1 MPIRNN
7 KPHGGLNVRRAAL
20 AFAAIVLSACA
31 SLEGSAACNRACLGG
46 QLDSY
51 LAAVTSHDL
60 SRVRLDPEFRAT
72 ENGAIVAKGE
82 GIAKSVTA
90 LGDVQRRYFDPVT
103 GQAAYLGLAQEAE
116 AVALTAIRIRVE
128 NGRISESETFIARK
142 GDALFSPDGFRA
154 DPPRQASP
162 LPAAERTPRADMIAA
177 ADAYFE
183 ALQTHNSSIVPKI
196 PGCNRLENGT
206 RVTNRPPRPT
216 QTPVPGVSASE
227 AAVEFGATDC
237 ASGLERMTQISAV
250 AHRRFPLVDE
260 EAGVVMGV
268 GLFLRP
274 PGQTGNFAKRNLLT
288 EFFEI
293 KGGKVAGIYAVM
305 RYLEA
310 DAPDGTGW
318 R

>member
-1 MPIRNN
+1 
-7 KPHGGLNVRRAAL
+7 LRAIAL
-20 AFAAIVLSACA
+20 TLIAITLSACT
-31 SLEGSAACNRACLGG
+31 STGGSAACDRTCLGG

-51 LAAVTSHDL
+51 LSAVTSRDL
-60 SRVRLDPEFRAT
+60 AKVRLDAAFRAT

-82 GIAKSVTA
+82 GIAKSITG

-103 GQAAYLGLAQEAE
+103 DQAAYLGLVQEGD
-116 AVALTAIRIRVE
+116 AVALTAIRIRVK
-128 NGRISESETFIARK
+128 GGKILESETFIARK

-154 DPPRQASP
+154 DPPRLASP
-162 LPAAERTPRADMIAA
+162 LPAADRTPRAGMIAA
-177 ADAYFE
+177 ANSYFE
-183 ALQTHNSSIVPKI
+183 ALQTHDSSIVPRVT
-196 PGCNRLENGT
+196 GCDRLENGT
-206 RVTNRPPRPT
+206 KVTNRPPRAVQAPA
-216 QTPVPGVSASE
+216 QGVSAAE

-237 ASGLERMTQISAV
+237 ASGLERMTQIASV

-260 EAGVVMGV
+260 EVGVVMGV

-288 EFFEI
+288 EFFEV

-318 R
+318 Q